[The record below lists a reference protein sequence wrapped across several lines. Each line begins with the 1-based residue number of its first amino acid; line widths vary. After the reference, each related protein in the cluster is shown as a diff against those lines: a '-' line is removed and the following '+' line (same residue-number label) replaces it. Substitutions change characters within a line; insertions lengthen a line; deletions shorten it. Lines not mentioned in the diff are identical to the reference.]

1 MQTQE
6 VTIKPHVKVILK
18 SDSELLEEVVVT
30 GYGTFKKASFTG
42 AASTVNT
49 STLEDVPVL
58 SVADKLSGNVAGVTF
73 GSSSSNPG
81 SVSSIRVR
89 GMGSINAGNNPLY
102 VIDGTPVTSGDLSE
116 FTYSDA
122 GTDICLHSIP
132 MTSSLSQLSK
142 MRLLPLFTARV
153 LLTVLWSL
161 RRKAENKAKQM

>member
-1 MQTQE
+1 MTTKDLQEGVRKRSIVLSFAVDGDFTLPNVPSSAKTLVISFVGMQTQE

-73 GSSSSNPG
+73 GSSSSNPCTWYG
-81 SVSSIRVR
+81 
-89 GMGSINAGNNPLY
+89 
-102 VIDGTPVTSGDLSE
+102 
-116 FTYSDA
+116 FHQ
-122 GTDICLHSIP
+122 C
-132 MTSSLSQLSK
+132 
-142 MRLLPLFTARV
+142 
-153 LLTVLWSL
+153 
-161 RRKAENKAKQM
+161 RKQSALCY